1 MNFPQMGFIV
11 LMIKILRK
19 VRYPNKKDEGNGK
32 KMCIYF
38 SKSLYDSHCHQGQV
52 MTTLG

>member
-32 KMCIYF
+32 KCVFTSQKVCMI
-38 SKSLYDSHCHQGQV
+38 LIV
-52 MTTLG
+52 TRAR